1 MPSLPSPV
9 IIINYPPGNMRT
21 LSSSVKVILPFFF
34 WMMVIF
40 IFAVY
45 PVAAQQPGTA
55 GRQPAGPSREK
66 KNPLISG
73 RFQQLK
79 IEEFVRAAEGQTG
92 LHFYYDPAQFDSL
105 SVTINVQE
113 QPLDGVLEQLFRG
126 TPYHFAIDANNH
138 VFLSKGW
145 VIQAQLPGVFF
156 GRDGTGRDTALAR
169 GTQVSFGADN
179 KAGKSTIIEN
189 KLYDIGIRTNTL
201 ASGNAI
207 VNGYLHNTRTG
218 EPVAGAAISSDNPV
232 MTRLSDQYGY
242 YSLTLPRGHHN
253 LTVQAIGMRDTK
265 FQVMLYSDGKLDMD
279 LREQVITLREVVVS
293 SQKTA
298 NVNRVQLGV
307 ERLNIQTI
315 KQVPAVMG
323 EADILRVVLTLPGVK
338 TVGEASTGLN
348 VRGGAADQN
357 LILFNDA
364 TIYNPSHFFGMF
376 SAFNP
381 DVVKDI
387 ELYKSSIPAKFGGRV
402 SSVLDITSR
411 EGNKKEF
418 HGTAGV
424 GLLTSRLTL
433 EGPLDKNKTSFILG
447 GRTTYANWLLNLLP
461 DEYKHSR
468 GSFNDLNLSIS
479 HEINRK
485 NNLYFTGYL
494 SNDKF
499 NLNNDT
505 TYKYGNQNIS
515 MKWKHVFSNKL
526 NSVYTAGFDKYRY
539 NISSDANPVNAY
551 RLAFDISQ
559 ANGKADFTWYLHSK
573 HTLDFGASAIRYTLH
588 PGSYQPDKGQSLVV
602 PDVVPAEQALESAVY
617 LSDRFTVSPKLSIV
631 AGLRYSLYNYLGP
644 HSVNIYAPGLPI
656 VSSNLVETKDYASGK
671 VINTYQGPEYRLS
684 MRYAFTTSFSAKAGY
699 NSLRQYTHVLSNTT
713 AMAPTDIWKLSD
725 PNIKPQ
731 LGDQFSLGFYKNLK
745 SNTIETSIEV
755 YYKRLKNYLDYRS
768 GATLILNHHIETDI
782 LNSEGKAY
790 GVELM
795 VKKSAGKLNGWISYT
810 WSRTLLRTN
819 DPNAGEKVNRG
830 EYYPA
835 DFDIPNDVTMVGNL
849 KINHRFSLSLNMLY
863 YTGRPITLP
872 IGRYYYG
879 GSQRVLYSDRNQYR
893 IPDYFRTDF
902 SMNIDGNHKVHQLTH
917 NSWTIGVYN
926 LTGRKNPY
934 NVYFISENGG
944 VNGYKLS
951 IFGSAIP
958 FVNYNIRF

>member
-1 MPSLPSPV
+1 
-9 IIINYPPGNMRT
+9 MRT
-21 LSSSVKVILPFFF
+21 LSFPVNTLIPFLFG
-34 WMMVIF
+34 MIF
-40 IFAVY
+40 ISCGYTA
-45 PVAAQQPGTA
+45 AAQQ
-55 GRQPAGPSREK
+55 K
-66 KNPLISG
+66 KSPLISG

-79 IEEFVRAAEGQTG
+79 IGEFVRVIEGQTG
-92 LHFYYDPAQFDSL
+92 LRFYYDPAQFDSL
-105 SVTINVQE
+105 LITVNVQE
-113 QPLDGVLEQLFRG
+113 QPLDAVLESLFRN
-126 TPYHFAIDANNH
+126 TTYHFAIDGNGH

-145 VIQAQLPGVFF
+145 IIQAELPEGFF
-156 GRDGTGRDTALAR
+156 GKGLAARDSALAR
-169 GTQVSFGADN
+169 GTQVSFGAD
-179 KAGKSTIIEN
+179 KKGRQSTIIEN

-207 VNGYLHNTRTG
+207 VNGYVRNTRTG
-218 EPVAGAAISSDNPV
+218 EPVAGAAITADGPV

-242 YSLTLPRGHHN
+242 FSLTLPRGHHN

-298 NVNRVQLGV
+298 NINRVQLGV
-307 ERLNIQTI
+307 EKLSIQTI
-315 KQVPAVMG
+315 KQVPSVMG

-424 GLLTSRLTL
+424 GFLTSRLTL
-433 EGPLDKNKTSFILG
+433 EGPLAKDKTSFILG

-515 MKWKHVFSNKL
+515 VKWKHIFSNKL
-526 NSVYTAGFDKYRY
+526 NSVYTVGFDKYRY
-539 NISSDANPVNAY
+539 NIGSDANPVNAY

-559 ANGKADFTWYLHSK
+559 ANGKADFVWYLHSK
-573 HTLDFGASAIRYTLH
+573 HTLDFGLSAIRYTLH

-644 HSVNIYAPGLPI
+644 HSVNIYAPGLP
-656 VSSNLVETKDYASGK
+656 VTGSNLVDTRDYASGK
-671 VINTYQGPEYRLS
+671 VINTYKGPEYRLS
-684 MRYAFTTSFSAKAGY
+684 MRYALTTSFSVKAGY

-731 LGDQFSLGFYKNLK
+731 LGDQVSLGFYKNLK

-768 GATLILNHHIETDI
+768 GATLILNHHIETDV
-782 LNSEGKAY
+782 LNSGGKAY

-810 WSRTLLRTN
+810 WSRTLLRTT

-872 IGRYYYG
+872 IARYYYG

-902 SMNIDGNHKVHQLTH
+902 SMNIDGNHKVHQFTH